1 MKPKNFK
8 YTQEVLDFIQTEGIG
23 HTNRE
28 IAQMLNERFPGFG
41 ATLLGVKNAVLT
53 YKIDLKRPK
62 YGHHGSPWPADVRAF
77 MEANYKGTR
86 TADLARMVNER
97 FGPGTITVRGL
108 RSWKKNNKVR
118 SGAHLGRLKPGC
130 MSHNKGKHWDDFLSP
145 EAQQRVLKNLFPKGP
160 VPANIAKIGEI
171 RVNTDGY
178 LVKKVQSFGN
188 QQKRWR
194 FLHRLVWEEHNGPIP
209 KGCVISFAD
218 GNKQNCA
225 IENLVLETKAQH
237 AIKNHMGWK
246 SWDQE
251 SAEAYNLLA
260 DVKSAVSRKK
270 RGKGGKS

>member
-97 FGPGTITVRGL
+97 FGEGTITRTQ
-108 RSWKKNNKVR
+108 VR
-118 SGAHLGRLKPGC
+118 SYMRNHGLLSGCDTRFKPGVP
-130 MSHNKGKHWDDFLSP
+130 STRRGIKTRKFREASKATQFKPGNKP
-145 EAQQRVLKNLFPKGP
+145 KNYMP
-160 VPANIAKIGEI
+160 VGSL
-171 RVNTDGY
+171 VVGSGGY
-178 LVKKVQSFGN
+178 LRRKVADPNTWVFE
-188 QQKRWR
+188 
-194 FLHRLVWEEHNGPIP
+194 HRRVWEEAYGPIP
-209 KGCVISFAD
+209 EGHRIVFLD
-218 GNKQNCA
+218 GDKTNVSLDNMDLLSPRGHLFLNRYGYRFDDPGLTQAAVTTAK
-225 IENLVLETKAQH
+225 IDELV
-237 AIKNHMGWK
+237 N
-246 SWDQE
+246 S
-251 SAEAYNLLA
+251 
-260 DVKSAVSRKK
+260 K
-270 RGKGGKS
+270 REGQK